1 MPTRKI
7 SKKAATTDR
16 GFRSPPWRVSHDV
29 VERVAKMTETLPM
42 TASEVARQA
51 LELGLDEIDKIVARA
66 GSGIAGAARVAMVST
81 RQRRSKAGT

>member
-1 MPTRKI
+1 MPPKKI

-51 LELGLDEIDKIVARA
+51 LELGLDEIDRIIADA
-66 GSGIAGAARVAMVST
+66 GSGLKAAAAVGRART
-81 RQRRSKAGT
+81 RRPRAAS

>member
-1 MPTRKI
+1 M
-7 SKKAATTDR
+7 SKKAATADR

-51 LELGLDEIDKIVARA
+51 LELGLDEIDRIVARA
-66 GSGIAGAARVAMVST
+66 GSGIAAAARVSRAST
-81 RQRRSKAGT
+81 RQRRSRART